1 MYDINA
7 LQIGDIMI
15 CGRRPNRQMF
25 YIHKIDKKNKIIYS
39 SGIYESDSNSYFE
52 FFGFWNFN
60 RKGTDE
66 EKLLF
71 YKLIKERN
79 WHLSKHNGVHGCL

>member
-1 MYDINA
+1 MYDINQ

-15 CGRRPNRQMF
+15 CGREPNRQMF
-25 YIHKIDKKNKIIYS
+25 YIHNIDKTNKIIYA
-39 SGIYESDSNSYFE
+39 SGIAERYSNGYF
-52 FFGFWNFN
+52 GLAGYWNLQ
-60 RKGTDE
+60 RKGTYE

-79 WHLSKHNGVHGCL
+79 LHLNKRNGVHGCL

>member
-1 MYDINA
+1 MYDINS

-15 CGRRPNRQMF
+15 CGRKPNRQMF
-25 YIHKIDKKNKIIYS
+25 YIHNIDKNKRIIYS
-39 SGIYESDSNSYFE
+39 SGIYESYSNVYFDYCS
-52 FFGFWNFN
+52 FWNFQ

-79 WHLSKHNGVHGCL
+79 WHLNKHNGVHGCL